1 MVVDY
6 KLFEPNAPLKDN
18 LLWIAEQIPG
28 YIQSAD
34 KTDVLR
40 FGYWPS
46 YNIPFFPEVRARI
59 GCKYSTVSS
68 VTNAFNFWHFDTSGN
83 DIVARSPHMAYDF
96 YPRANIFRRDQSK
109 VQGLNDIQKIL
120 RYNNWQKDSYSLG
133 DPGNQISSRFDL
145 EPTVC

>member
-59 GCKYSTVSS
+59 GCTYQS
-68 VTNAFNFWHFDTSGN
+68 
-83 DIVARSPHMAYDF
+83 
-96 YPRANIFRRDQSK
+96 IF
-109 VQGLNDIQKIL
+109 
-120 RYNNWQKDSYSLG
+120 
-133 DPGNQISSRFDL
+133 
-145 EPTVC
+145 